1 MWKVERLKF
10 PHQLEDPHF
19 RIVKARGKAPNVER
33 EWQTKNNYR
42 SSSSTANEILNTG
55 LNYGFTCPTGFAC
68 FIDADTKEVQ
78 EVLDNHK
85 WTFRYS
91 TGTPGHYQ
99 YVYLLEDEPIGCVP
113 LKDGAYIKGKGGF
126 TVGPG
131 SMHPNGNVYG
141 TDIRYAPI
149 AAVRKVD
156 LTEWLFT
163 FFKKEGTVGKTSF
176 SAARYASVSDTQI
189 EEQRDQLLD
198 LWIKADGLR
207 HILTLSIVGYYQKKG
222 WSLENIEALVSML
235 VRLSKKGEEH
245 LKTLSSAYNGT
256 GNKWGL
262 PMILS
267 IEKEVSTLAH

>member
-1 MWKVERLKF
+1 MKF

-19 RIVKARGKAPNVER
+19 RIVKARGKAPNVEK

-42 SSSSTANEILNTG
+42 SSGTTANALLNSG

-68 FIDADTKEVQ
+68 FVDADTKDVQ
-78 EVLDNHK
+78 DVLDDRK

-99 YVYLLEDEPIGCVP
+99 YVYFMEDEPIGCVP

-131 SMHPNGNVYG
+131 SVHPNGNLYG
-141 TDIRYAPI
+141 VDMRYAPI
-149 AAVRKVD
+149 AVVKKAD
-156 LTEWLFT
+156 LMRWLFT
-163 FFKKEGTVGKTSF
+163 FFKKEDYRGKASF
-176 SAARYASVSDTQI
+176 NAARHTPVSGSQI

-198 LWIKADGLR
+198 LWIKADGMR
-207 HILTLSIVGYYQKKG
+207 HNLTLSIVGYYQKKG
-222 WSLENIEALVSML
+222 WALDDIETLVSALVQ
-235 VRLSKKGEEH
+235 LSKKGDDH
-245 LKTLSSAYNGT
+245 LKTLISAYNGT

-267 IEKEVSTLAH
+267 IEKEVSSLAH

>member
-1 MWKVERLKF
+1 MNF

-19 RIVKARGKAPNVER
+19 RIVKARGKAPNVEK

-42 SSSSTANEILNTG
+42 SSGATATELLNSG

-68 FIDADTKEVQ
+68 FIDADTAEVQ
-78 EVLDNHK
+78 KVLDEHK

-99 YVYLLEDEPIGCVP
+99 YVYFIEDEPIGCVP

-131 SMHPNGNVYG
+131 SIHPNGNLYG
-141 TDIRYAPI
+141 VDIRYAPI
-149 AAVRKVD
+149 AVVKKAD
-156 LTEWLFT
+156 LTKWLFT
-163 FFKKEGTVGKTSF
+163 FFKKEESGGKTSLG
-176 SAARYASVSDTQI
+176 AARHTPVSDHQI
-189 EEQRDQLLD
+189 EEQVVQFLD
-198 LWIKADGLR
+198 LWIKADGMR
-207 HILTLSIVGYYQKKG
+207 HNLTLSIVGYYQKKG
-222 WSLENIEALVSML
+222 WALENVEELVSRL
-235 VRLSKKGEEH
+235 VKLSGKGDEH
-245 LKTLSSAYNGT
+245 LKTIDSAYNGT

-267 IEKEVSTLAH
+267 IEKEVSALVN